1 VPVPESFDNAKLN
14 RRALLLG
21 AVFLVG
27 GAAALTRFA
36 RDPQDTAGA
45 GPVLTPDQFALLE
58 QVTEVMIP
66 ATDTPGAL
74 GAGVPAFLRQL
85 LAAWGSNETRAAV
98 VRVLEAIEKESWGKF
113 GAGFLEIPGERR
125 LELMRSYDG
134 QSIAM
139 RDVAY
144 GKFKHLVL
152 LGYYHSEVGATQE
165 LRYELVPGAW
175 RSCLPLAEVGRASA
189 V

>member
-1 VPVPESFDNAKLN
+1 MSELESPSHASLN
-14 RRALLLG
+14 RRAMLLG

-27 GAAALTRFA
+27 GSAALVRFT
-36 RDPQDTAGA
+36 RDPQDTAAA
-45 GPVLTPDQFALLE
+45 GVAFSPDEFALLE

-66 ATDTPGAL
+66 ATDTPGAR

-85 LAAWGSNETRAAV
+85 LADWGSEETRAAMV
-98 VRVLEAIEKESWGKF
+98 GVLQAIEKSAWNRF
-113 GAGFLEIPGERR
+113 GAGFIELTGERR
-125 LELMRSYDG
+125 LELMRAHDE
-134 QSIAM
+134 QAIAM

-144 GKFKHLVL
+144 GRFKYLVL
-152 LGYYHSEVGATQE
+152 LAYYHSEVGATQE

-175 RSCLPLAEVGRASA
+175 KSCLPLAEVGRASA